1 MQDSQDVHPTQYTH
15 SFEGNKNVGKS
26 KKLRVNAKNKTKVKE
41 FCTYNL
47 DCNQNKPAPKI
58 TTAIKSKGSKFL
70 SYQSNFS
77 NADETITNLLVNKTF
92 ETRPHLKL

>member
-1 MQDSQDVHPTQYTH
+1 MS
-15 SFEGNKNVGKS
+15 
-26 KKLRVNAKNKTKVKE
+26 
-41 FCTYNL
+41 YNL

-77 NADETITNLLVNKTF
+77 IADETITNILVNKTF
-92 ETRPHLKL
+92 ETRPHLKLWVP